1 VAGAQPDGRGRVG
14 PDVLDGIDGRAA
26 FVSGAGQGIG
36 RAIAER
42 LAAEGARVAVN
53 DIDAARASAVAEAI
67 GGLAAPFD
75 VSDSAAVAGGLAEC
89 ERRLGPIDL
98 LVANHAH
105 MTMGPFLEQAETELF
120 RHLEVNLLGTAW
132 LIRACAPAMAGRGYG
147 RIVAIASEWGQ
158 IGWPEA
164 TEYAASKGAIIALV
178 KSVAREWASAGVAV
192 NAVGPGVTDTPQ
204 LDVDAGAAG
213 LTHEEMVAVYARDIP
228 LGRVG
233 RPEDVAATV
242 AFLLSTPAIAFV
254 GQVLGPNG
262 GSTRI

>member
-1 VAGAQPDGRGRVG
+1 
-14 PDVLDGIDGRAA
+14 VLDGIDGRVA

-42 LAAEGARVAVN
+42 LAAEGARVCVN
-53 DIDAARASAVAEAI
+53 DIDDRRARAVADAI
-67 GGLAAPFD
+67 GGFAAPFD
-75 VSDSAAVAGGLAEC
+75 VSSSEAVDGGLATCARE
-89 ERRLGPIDL
+89 LGPIEL
-98 LVANHAH
+98 LVANHAY
-105 MTMGPFLEQAETELF
+105 MTMGPFLEQDDNELV

-132 LIRACAPAMAGRGYG
+132 LIRACAPAMAARGFG

-164 TEYAASKGAIIALV
+164 TEYAASKGGIIALV
-178 KSVAREWASAGVAV
+178 KSVARQYAATGVAV

-213 LTHEEMVAVYARDIP
+213 LTHEEIVAVYARDIP

-233 RPEDVAATV
+233 RPADVAATV
-242 AFLLSTPAIAFV
+242 AFLLSKPAIAFV

>member
-1 VAGAQPDGRGRVG
+1 
-14 PDVLDGIDGRAA
+14 VLDGIDGRVA

-42 LAAEGARVAVN
+42 LAAEGATVCVN
-53 DIDAARASAVAEAI
+53 DIDERRARAVADAI
-67 GGLAAPFD
+67 GGFAAPFD
-75 VSDSAAVAGGLAEC
+75 VSSSEAVGGGLATCARE
-89 ERRLGPIDL
+89 LGPIEL
-98 LVANHAH
+98 LVANHAY
-105 MTMGPFLEQAETELF
+105 MTMGPFLEQDDNELV

-132 LIRACAPAMAGRGYG
+132 LIRACAPAMAARGFG

-164 TEYAASKGAIIALV
+164 TEYAASKGGIIALV
-178 KSVAREWASAGVAV
+178 KSVARQYAAAGVAV

-233 RPEDVAATV
+233 RPADVAATV
-242 AFLLSTPAIAFV
+242 AFLLSKPAIAFV

>member
-1 VAGAQPDGRGRVG
+1 VFDGIAGRV
-14 PDVLDGIDGRAA
+14 A

-36 RAIAER
+36 RATAER
-42 LAAEGARVAVN
+42 LAAEGARVCVN
-53 DIDAARASAVAEAI
+53 DIDDARARAVAGEI
-67 GGLAAPFD
+67 GGFAAPFD
-75 VSDSAAVAGGLAEC
+75 VSDSAAVGAGLAAC
-89 ERRLGPIDL
+89 ERELGPIDL
-98 LVANHAH
+98 LVANHAY
-105 MTMGPFLEQAETELF
+105 MTMGPFLEQDPGELG
-120 RHLEVNLLGTAW
+120 RHLGVNLLGTAW

-164 TEYAASKGAIIALV
+164 TEYAASKGGIIALV
-178 KSVAREWASAGVAV
+178 KSVARQYAGAGVAV
-192 NAVGPGVTDTPQ
+192 NAIGPGVTDTPQ

-213 LTHEEMVAVYARDIP
+213 LTHEEMVGVYARDIP

-233 RPEDVAATV
+233 LPADIAATV

-254 GQVLGPNG
+254 GQVVGPNG